1 MQHNTICRHK
11 YFRDEQCSFLIKTFN
26 LMNLYF
32 TLQSFLNDTIQ
43 CVLLMQW
50 ATYSKNG
57 ESWDEKYTLSY
68 RIMPGTWK
76 RPWRM
81 QFFPTY
87 VFENPL
93 VGKIC
98 PAVQHRWN
106 NSSWKKTSYL
116 VYSHPVNRP
125 TAGCLSFSVKYSSST
140 LHWWVMMLLC
150 RCSCSSYIRPFGLCD
165 YNQIKVAK
173 LQFAKGYKQKCLDGY
188 CSHQKPELKFKILW
202 I

>member
-57 ESWDEKYTLSY
+57 ESWDEKYTLSH

-116 VYSHPVNRP
+116 VYSHPVNRLQQVASVSQSN
-125 TAGCLSFSVKYSSST
+125 TAHLHFIDESWCCCAAAAAVLILDHSVYVT
-140 LHWWVMMLLC
+140 T
-150 RCSCSSYIRPFGLCD
+150 
-165 YNQIKVAK
+165 IK
-173 LQFAKGYKQKCLDGY
+173 
-188 CSHQKPELKFKILW
+188 
-202 I
+202 